1 MIGLRITLFGK
12 LEVQQGDQLVVG
24 LESRKVQELLCYL
37 LLFRDRSHP
46 REVLAD
52 LLWGE
57 LPTAK
62 SKSYLRKVL
71 WQLQTTLDAVP
82 EASMNSVLLIEADHL
97 QINPDF
103 ELWLDTA
110 ICEQAFAL
118 VQGVPGQELDRDQA
132 EIVQKAVDLYR
143 GDLLEGW
150 YQSWCLYERER
161 LQYMYLALLDKLMK
175 YCEVHQQYQA
185 GITNGIRA
193 LRYDNARERTH
204 RRLMRLQYLAGFRTA
219 ALRQY
224 DRCCAALERELGV
237 KPNQRTQALYQ
248 QIRADSLESLA
259 PEVTEISEEKI
270 GGLPELLSHLE
281 ILNFMLT
288 TTQRQI
294 QQDIQRVKQAI
305 IDRHWP
311 GA

>member
-1 MIGLRITLFGK
+1 MTGLRISLFGK
-12 LEVQQGDQLVVG
+12 LEVWHGEQVMMG
-24 LESRKVQELLCYL
+24 LESRRVQELLCYL
-37 LLFRDRSHP
+37 ILFRNRSHP

-52 LLWGE
+52 LLWGDI
-57 LPTAK
+57 PTAK

-82 EASMNSVLLIEADHL
+82 EARTNGVLLIEPDHL

-110 ICEQAFAL
+110 ICEQAFEL
-118 VQGVPGQELDRDQA
+118 VQGVPGQDLDRDQA

-175 YCEVHQQYQA
+175 YCEAHQMYQA

-204 RRLMRLQYLAGFRTA
+204 RRLMRLHYLAGFRTA
-219 ALRQY
+219 ALRQH

-248 QIRADSLESLA
+248 QIKADSLESPA
-259 PEVTEISEEKI
+259 PEVTETSQEKM

-281 ILNFMLT
+281 NLSFMLT
-288 TTQRQI
+288 ATQRQI
-294 QQDIQRVKQAI
+294 QQDIQKVKQVI
-305 IDRHWP
+305 IDRNWP
-311 GA
+311 SA